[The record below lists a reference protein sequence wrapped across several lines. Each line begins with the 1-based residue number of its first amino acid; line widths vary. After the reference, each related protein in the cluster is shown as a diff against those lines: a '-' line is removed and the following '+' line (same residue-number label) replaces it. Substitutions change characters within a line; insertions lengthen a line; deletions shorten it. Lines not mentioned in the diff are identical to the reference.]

1 MEIGECRVESEE
13 CGRAGEEAPG
23 AEAPKLGITP
33 RIPFGLVSPPIDQ
46 TLVVRFN
53 HPLTFFACLLVLSQH
68 PFVDRYC
75 LFVCFIAAFI
85 RRSLLFSITV
95 NLD

>member
-1 MEIGECRVESEE
+1 VEIGEWRLESEE

-53 HPLTFFACLLVLSQH
+53 HPLTFSLV
-68 PFVDRYC
+68 C
-75 LFVCFIAAFI
+75 LFYY
-85 RRSLLFSITV
+85 S
-95 NLD
+95 NHH